1 MELAVECHYRDVS
14 RDKTLVCL
22 LDGERQLWELQGEWL
37 RRAVGIL
44 DIFHVSERL
53 WTAAHCFH
61 PEQSPAANQFVE
73 RNLRML
79 LEGQV
84 DRVIRSFRQ
93 LLHTRRLSG
102 EKRKRLLATIT
113 YYDNNRQHMRYD
125 EYLSAGYPIGSG
137 VAEGAC
143 RHLVKDRLEG
153 AGMRW
158 SLGGAYAMLH
168 LRALYLN
175 GDWDAFV
182 EHRISQEQDA
192 LYGQAA

>member
-1 MELAVECHYRDVS
+1 MA
-14 RDKTLVCL
+14 RDKPLVCL
-22 LDGERQLWELQGEWL
+22 VDGERQLWDLQGEWL
-37 RRAVGIL
+37 PRAVGIL

-61 PEQSPAANQFVE
+61 PERSAEANRFVE
-73 RNLRML
+73 RYLRL
-79 LEGQV
+79 LLAGQV
-84 DRVIRSFRQ
+84 ETVIRSFRQ
-93 LLHTRRLSG
+93 LLGTRRLKG

-113 YYDNNRQHMRYD
+113 YYHNNQQHMHYA

-153 AGMRW
+153 TGMRW
-158 SLGGAYAMLH
+158 SLAGAQAMLRI
-168 LRALYLN
+168 RALYLN

-182 EHRISQEQDA
+182 EHRIEQEQMT